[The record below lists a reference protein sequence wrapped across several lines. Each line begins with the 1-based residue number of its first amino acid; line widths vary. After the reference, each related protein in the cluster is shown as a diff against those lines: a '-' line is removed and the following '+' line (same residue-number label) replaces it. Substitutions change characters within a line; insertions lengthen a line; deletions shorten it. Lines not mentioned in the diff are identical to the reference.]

1 MQLGGI
7 YCTSRRSPCKFN
19 DEHIM
24 DENQRASVATE
35 FVSNLSKIIDVLSD
49 ASIDAGAHVR
59 ETFNPPPVLAERKR
73 MSTFSRTTR
82 SKPPPSARR
91 LWCVM
96 SASRWRSS
104 FAMLEQLPG
113 KLPLFLRRKG
123 GVEGREGVRFAVAGE
138 VALRGCVFAADAAW
152 MRTEGAYI
160 ALQATRRCRAEGTS
174 RRWSSPANSRRIWRR
189 SPNRS
194 EPGRMPQAL
203 SAMRRGGRIIPEG
216 RARRAS
222 ATRGRACRRC
232 RRR

>member
-138 VALRGCVFAADAAW
+138 VALRG
-152 MRTEGAYI
+152 GAYSP
-160 ALQATRRCRAEGTS
+160 RRRLDAH
-174 RRWSSPANSRRIWRR
+174 RRRLHRPAGYT
-189 SPNRS
+189 
-194 EPGRMPQAL
+194 EMP
-203 SAMRRGGRIIPEG
+203 RGGHFTALEQPREF
-216 RARRAS
+216 AEDLAAFAES
-222 ATRGRACRRC
+222 L
-232 RRR
+232 